1 MLWFTY
7 CCYTFLCAVLGRFGA
22 FGGFSTHTL
31 PLLFRVDMQV
41 DAGQWEEWSRLL
53 SRSPAAPL
61 NAASSRPSE
70 ALGQLYSLAVEL
82 RDKLRYR

>member
-1 MLWFTY
+1 
-7 CCYTFLCAVLGRFGA
+7 
-22 FGGFSTHTL
+22 
-31 PLLFRVDMQV
+31 MQV

-61 NAASSRPSE
+61 NAASARPSE